1 MTSTTSETVLEAFI
15 RTDPSNQPQLDIDAE
30 LSGLLV
36 RAIENLERNTKIVED
51 YERHLSEAREKRD
64 IAKRQLQNAY
74 LANGLNSDGTERK
87 PRTKRTPPE

>member
-1 MTSTTSETVLEAFI
+1 MT
-15 RTDPSNQPQLDIDAE
+15 TDTCTIQPQLDIDAE

-51 YERHLSEAREKRD
+51 YERYLSEAREKRD

-74 LANGLNSDGTERK
+74 LANGLNSDGSERK
-87 PRTKRTPPE
+87 PRTKRVPPE